1 MKDFASKLHLIIVK
15 AEARIGR
22 KLRFIVLPGFDG
34 MPFYDVMV
42 FFFHGL
48 FKGVLTYRAAAI
60 AFDFFL
66 ALVPF
71 ILFLFTLVPFVTTTD
86 MQVEL
91 LDMFGALIPDSIYQ
105 LAENTLVEIV
115 SRPVTGL
122 LSVVF
127 VMAVYF
133 STNGVDSI
141 LQGFRQSY
149 HHIEVWPWWKQKV
162 RAFIL
167 MISLSFLVFISMTL
181 LGFGKLTIKILSE
194 QQIITDWLTI
204 VALTLIQWV
213 VIFGNT
219 LLSTSL
225 LFYYG
230 QPKDKMNSQYRF
242 ISPGSLLSTT
252 LMVVGGLLLKMY
264 FENFS
269 RYNLLYGSIGSLIIL
284 LIWIYYNAIILLIGF
299 ELNTSIRK
307 SKQEKPSYRVIE

>member
-1 MKDFASKLHLIIVK
+1 MEKVLQKLK
-15 AEARIGR
+15 RRI
-22 KLRFIVLPGFDG
+22 LRIEVRIRRRLSFIVLPGFDG
-34 MPFYDVMV
+34 MPLYDVLV
-42 FFFHGL
+42 FFSHGL

-71 ILFLFTLVPFVTTTD
+71 ILFLFTLVPFVTTAD

-91 LDMFGALIPDSIYQ
+91 LDMFDELIPASIYI
-105 LAENTLVEIV
+105 LAESTLVEIV
-115 SRPVTGL
+115 SRPETGL

-127 VMAVYF
+127 AMAVYF
-133 STNGVDSI
+133 STNGVDTI

-149 HHIEVWPWWKQKV
+149 HHIEAWPWWKQKV

-167 MISLSFLVFISMTL
+167 MSSLSFLVFISMTL

-194 QQIITDWLTI
+194 QQIITDQITVVALTI
-204 VALTLIQWV
+204 VQWV
-213 VIFGNT
+213 VILGNT
-219 LLSTSL
+219 LLSISL

-230 QPKDKMNSQYRF
+230 QPKDKRNSRYRF
-242 ISPGSLLSTT
+242 ISAGSLLSTT
-252 LMVVGGLLLKMY
+252 LMIVGGMLLKLY

-307 SKQEKPSYRVIE
+307 SKAEITSYRVIE